1 MILRRRRFHD
11 LVERQ
16 LDLFEDETDLLA
28 EAAETD
34 AAWSSAAAEKSE
46 DLYGDHQLVV
56 DAIGDALSDTR
67 ETYAATLDESTAE
80 EYRAAFDAAAHK
92 RFGRYASALLEGREW
107 R

>member
-1 MILRRRRFHD
+1 VILRRRRLHD

-34 AAWSSAAAEKSE
+34 AAWSSADADESE
-46 DLYGDHQLVV
+46 ELYGDHQLVV
-56 DAIGDALSDTR
+56 DAIGDALSETR
-67 ETYAATLDESTAE
+67 ETYAATLDERTAD
-80 EYRAAFDAAAHK
+80 EYRVAFDAAAHK